1 MSLLKGLQVSLAR
14 LNDML
19 LVSVPVALEITDV
32 LFLLLKQFV
41 HFDIV
46 LGQDG
51 TTSLVVLLVTQ
62 LLDLRLGL
70 FSVYLHP
77 TTHKRC

>member
-1 MSLLKGLQVSLAR
+1 MSLLEGLQVSLAR

-32 LFLLLKQFV
+32 LFLLLEQFI

-70 FSVYLHP
+70 FSV
-77 TTHKRC
+77 K

>member
-32 LFLLLKQFV
+32 LFLLLEQFI

-70 FSVYLHP
+70 FSV
-77 TTHKRC
+77 K